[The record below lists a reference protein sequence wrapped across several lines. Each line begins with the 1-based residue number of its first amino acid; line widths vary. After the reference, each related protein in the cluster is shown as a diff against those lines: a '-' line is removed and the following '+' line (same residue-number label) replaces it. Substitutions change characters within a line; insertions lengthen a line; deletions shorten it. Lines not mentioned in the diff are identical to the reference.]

1 MHFQRYIAHAALLC
15 ILLYCKCLML
25 AVQPSTRNTDDVCT
39 GTLSPVLRQFEL
51 NPLLRGGDAVRVEN
65 LSAQSDYQRKKMDY
79 TRHKR
84 EQQEREKMQM
94 RFRSKAETHL
104 RVVPIQG
111 DGRCLFRA
119 LVSFQA
125 GPQYC
130 AAMHR
135 VLMLTS
141 LPTTCVCTHLRA
153 HTQPHRLAAAAAGEG
168 SGACKRAVCGWGSRR
183 EGRR

>member
-1 MHFQRYIAHAALLC
+1 MLHSYALFEVYLPDALWGQV
-15 ILLYCKCLML
+15 IS
-25 AVQPSTRNTDDVCT
+25 AVQPATSFTDDVCT
-39 GTLSPVLRQFEL
+39 GTHSTMLRQYEL

-104 RVVPIQG
+104 RVVPIKG

-119 LVSFQA
+119 LVSTPAALQ
-125 GPQYC
+125 PC
-130 AAMHR
+130 AAM
-135 VLMLTS
+135 V
-141 LPTTCVCTHLRA
+141 
-153 HTQPHRLAAAAAGEG
+153 
-168 SGACKRAVCGWGSRR
+168 
-183 EGRR
+183 